1 MIDRLL
7 EIKNELMEMQKNALS
22 TIFKNVNDL
31 PKEKKEIFEQL
42 LKAHISGDKKKVEEL
57 EKKLKQH
64 GE

>member
-1 MIDRLL
+1 
-7 EIKNELMEMQKNALS
+7 MEMQKNALS

-31 PKEKKEIFEQL
+31 PQEKKEIFEQL

-57 EKKLKQH
+57 EKKLKQD

>member
-7 EIKNELMEMQKNALS
+7 EIKKELMEMQKNALS

-31 PKEKKEIFEQL
+31 PQEKKETFEQL

-57 EKKLKQH
+57 EKKLKQD